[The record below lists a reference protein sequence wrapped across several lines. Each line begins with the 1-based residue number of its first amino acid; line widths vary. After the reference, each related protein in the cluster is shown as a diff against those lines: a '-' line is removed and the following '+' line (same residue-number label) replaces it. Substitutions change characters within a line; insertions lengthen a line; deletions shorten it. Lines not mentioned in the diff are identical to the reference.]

1 MKRIFFLFS
10 VLLSLTNLRA
20 ENTNENVGAWSDA
33 VGGLRGRLVV
43 AHGQKFSGIDYVKI
57 YVELQ
62 NVSDSISQM
71 EIYPFDLKCALNT
84 SDGKPAKQVGEA
96 CGGPIVLPIPLVLPF
111 DSTIRVNVSYSN
123 CTSMQQHGGTFVY
136 LGNYE
141 QSWAIDKD
149 DHAEYFLEGTFHLD
163 NPGYSGQGRN
173 NWFGTLKF
181 PKVKIPRD

>member
-43 AHGQKFSGIDYVKI
+43 AHGQKFNDIDYVKI

-71 EIYPFDLKCALNT
+71 EIFPFDLKCELNN
-84 SDGKPAKQVGEA
+84 SDGKPLKN
-96 CGGPIVLPIPLVLPF
+96 CGVMCNG
-111 DSTIRVNVSYSN
+111 
-123 CTSMQQHGGTFVY
+123 FV
-136 LGNYE
+136 
-141 QSWAIDKD
+141 
-149 DHAEYFLEGTFHLD
+149 
-163 NPGYSGQGRN
+163 
-173 NWFGTLKF
+173 
-181 PKVKIPRD
+181 V